1 MICIELKNVSY
12 HYPLTQEFA
21 LKDIHYQFEQGKLY
35 GIIGANGA
43 GKTTLCNLVRGLI
56 PHFYQGELTGD
67 VLIDGVDVR
76 DWDSSELSAKIG
88 YIFQNPFS
96 QISGVKETVFEEIAL
111 GLENL
116 GVPKDELIDRVI
128 EVVKLLKLEALIK
141 KNPNNLSGGQR
152 QRVAFASVLVMDS
165 DLLVIDEPTSQLDP
179 QSTLDVFEII
189 QMVKQQGKTIL
200 LVEHK
205 VDLIAEYSDD
215 VLVMQG
221 GQIVF
226 SGRTADVLSNKE
238 LLNKGASLPQV
249 ALLGHEMK
257 EGNQPLATI
266 PITKAQAREQI
277 MKRMGEAY
285 GRD

>member
-1 MICIELKNVSY
+1 MIRIELKNVSY
-12 HYPLTQEFA
+12 HYPLTEEFA
-21 LKDIHYQFEQGKLY
+21 LKDIHCQFEQGKLY

-56 PHFYQGELTGD
+56 PHFYQGELTGE

-76 DWDSSELSAKIG
+76 DWDSSELSTKIG

-116 GVPKDELIDRVI
+116 GVPKDEMIDRVI

-152 QRVAFASVLVMDS
+152 QRVAFASVLVMDN

-179 QSTLDVFEII
+179 QSTHDVFEII

-215 VLVMQG
+215 VLVMQN
-221 GQIVF
+221 GQIVC
-226 SGRTADVLSNKE
+226 SGRTSDVLSNKE
-238 LLNKGASLPQV
+238 LLRMGASLPQV

-257 EGNQPLATI
+257 EGNQPFATI
-266 PITKAQAREQI
+266 PITKAQAKEQI

>member
-1 MICIELKNVSY
+1 MNRIELKNVSY
-12 HYPLTQEFA
+12 QYPLTQEFA
-21 LKDIHYQFEQGKLY
+21 LKDIHFQFEPGKLY
-35 GIIGANGA
+35 GIIGSNGA

-56 PHFYQGELTGD
+56 PHFYQGELTGE
-67 VLIDGVDVR
+67 VLIDGKDVR
-76 DWDSSELSAKIG
+76 DWESSELSAKIG

-111 GLENL
+111 GLENQ
-116 GVPKDELIDRVI
+116 GIEKDEMIDRII
-128 EVVKLLKLEALIK
+128 EVVKLLKLEELIK

-152 QRVAFASVLVMDS
+152 QRVAFASIIVMNN

-189 QMVKQQGKTIL
+189 HMLKQQGKTIL

-215 VLVMQG
+215 VLVMQK

-226 SGRTADVLSNKE
+226 SGPTGEVLSNKD
-238 LLNKGASLPQV
+238 LLNKGASIPQV

-257 EGNQPLATI
+257 EANKPFESV
-266 PITKAQAREQI
+266 PITKSQAKQQI
-277 MKRMGEAY
+277 MKRMGKAY
-285 GRD
+285 GSN